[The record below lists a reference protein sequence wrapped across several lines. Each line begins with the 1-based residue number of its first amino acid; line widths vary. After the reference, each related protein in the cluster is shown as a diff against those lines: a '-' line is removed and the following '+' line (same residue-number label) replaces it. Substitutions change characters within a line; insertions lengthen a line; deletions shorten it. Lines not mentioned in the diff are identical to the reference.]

1 MDFQASDLPLSGA
14 DNHCV
19 FWSKSLSI
27 FQNCSQSHLP
37 KSVLLFFSNKNI
49 VLALFQRFTAFREH
63 ISIRQTNIPCQA
75 CLRISLGCSFNF
87 PVLLLAFGARSH
99 LPLCPSCLS
108 TLLFP
113 ALTTVE
119 GMGTIPQ
126 LPFHPCVM
134 LQVPSPGLPPHGGHF
149 STIGTNLVLSQSRC
163 SRGLWSTG
171 DLLGNTQCSDSALSL
186 PQIPLGPAVL
196 ARREGRITC
205 TF

>member
-134 LQVPSPGLPPHGGHF
+134 LQVPGFTWFTSPWRPLLYHWNKSCSVPVKVFPGPLEHWRSPGKYP
-149 STIGTNLVLSQSRC
+149 VQ
-163 SRGLWSTG
+163 
-171 DLLGNTQCSDSALSL
+171 
-186 PQIPLGPAVL
+186 
-196 ARREGRITC
+196 
-205 TF
+205 